1 LPGRIETGRRELKT
15 EITRLSKNP
24 YSLGLLARY
33 VASTPPFSG
42 FELGPSITTLLHQI
56 NDGTH
61 LVASREDQIVGY
73 LGWLRTTEE
82 IARGWVELTGP
93 LKPHPDATAIAVTI
107 LLAEEPGDVLR
118 LIRAAKR
125 AEPGLSVYWKRYFT
139 DGRPPSARKVRKKS

>member
-1 LPGRIETGRRELKT
+1 LKT
-15 EITRLSKNP
+15 EITRLPKNP

-33 VASTPPFSG
+33 VAATPPFSE

-61 LVASREDQIVGY
+61 LVATRNDRIVGY

-82 IARGWVELTGP
+82 IAKGWLDMSGP
-93 LKPHPDATAIAVTI
+93 LKPHPEATAIAVTI
-107 LLAEEPGDVLR
+107 FLADEPGDGLR
-118 LIRAAKR
+118 MIRAAKR

-139 DGRPPSARKVRKKS
+139 DGRPPSARKVRKKP